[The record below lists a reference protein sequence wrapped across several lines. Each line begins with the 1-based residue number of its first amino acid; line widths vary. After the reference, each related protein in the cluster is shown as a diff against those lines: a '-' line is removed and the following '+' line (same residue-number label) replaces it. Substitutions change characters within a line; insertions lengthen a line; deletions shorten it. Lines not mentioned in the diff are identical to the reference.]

1 MSQIKVPAGL
11 IFAEVS
17 PPVSQMAT
25 FLLCSHMAVKS
36 ITAREGLGIPATE
49 KKKTQKIIPE
59 FLYISMNLLKVK
71 NSQWANNY
79 NNNNNNYMCAQAYT
93 ENTEQDRLQTF
104 LLMCHNNNIDI
115 LLNSLH
121 FFRLS
126 SKRFYHKFK
135 LLQKTKCL
143 IWYIVNIKTLK

>member
-49 KKKTQKIIPE
+49 KKKT
-59 FLYISMNLLKVK
+59 
-71 NSQWANNY
+71 
-79 NNNNNNYMCAQAYT
+79 
-93 ENTEQDRLQTF
+93 
-104 LLMCHNNNIDI
+104 
-115 LLNSLH
+115 
-121 FFRLS
+121 
-126 SKRFYHKFK
+126 
-135 LLQKTKCL
+135 
-143 IWYIVNIKTLK
+143 